1 MEPGG
6 ALLRRPS
13 ARQGD
18 DTEAAAPFRALL
30 FALCLITVFVML
42 PLVILTDSN
51 GWIARD
57 AEDER
62 EADQK
67 SANAADENWVA
78 DSIFIFIYIGIRLC
92 ECVPRR
98 IAFRREMARANEHT
112 ALINSTALTSVP
124 PINGAARPVP
134 QRVLDRVALER
145 AAMTRA
151 TRPQPSSEPSA
162 RDLVD
167 DLAVALARPAPVVH
181 DGGDGGESAC
191 AAAATARDDDD
202 DDDSDGP
209 VRECC
214 VCLERARD
222 TVLSPC
228 AHACVCAHCAERL
241 MSEPRRR
248 CPVCRASIERVIRV
262 DGPSLV

>member
-167 DLAVALARPAPVVH
+167 DLAVALARPAPVVRGKPNETSLIH
-181 DGGDGGESAC
+181 PPLPPPTSQ
-191 AAAATARDDDD
+191 
-202 DDDSDGP
+202 
-209 VRECC
+209 
-214 VCLERARD
+214 RARALVSCEWHCVSRYA
-222 TVLSPC
+222 TQPPSSSPT
-228 AHACVCAHCAERL
+228 HASQPKDET
-241 MSEPRRR
+241 
-248 CPVCRASIERVIRV
+248 
-262 DGPSLV
+262 